1 MRIFFGGL
9 ASNVRDHTVNTPM
22 VVKAGMIP
30 KGLDCPYSLQY
41 SLCVALPDSHEH
53 CLANLFGRRN
63 RVWK

>member
-1 MRIFFGGL
+1 
-9 ASNVRDHTVNTPM
+9 M

-53 CLANLFGRRN
+53 CLANLFGRRKSSLEIE
-63 RVWK
+63 RGGAATWEP